1 MECLLYR
8 CSFPTFLK
16 MCLFGVSLI
25 SRSETRGLMKG
36 TSSVLETY
44 HRAQEGPCISPLAP
58 LKALFFIWKRP
69 SVITLS
75 PAFPQGYQLR
85 QIHWQLVP
93 HKMGSS
99 SIFKLIRIFFLLLS
113 LAKGRRSLTAELL
126 IPHMLLTS
134 PFR

>member
-1 MECLLYR
+1 MSSVQMQLSHFSKNVLIWN
-8 CSFPTFLK
+8 FLN
-16 MCLFGVSLI
+16 F
-25 SRSETRGLMKG
+25 RSETRTLMKG

-44 HRAQEGPCISPLAP
+44 HRAQEGPYISPLAP

-75 PAFPQGYQLR
+75 PAFPHGYQLR
-85 QIHWQLVP
+85 QILWQLVP

-99 SIFKLIRIFFLLLS
+99 SIFKLIRISFLLLS

-134 PFR
+134 PFKWS